1 MITYPN
7 AKLNL
12 GLYVTRKREDGF
24 HDIETLFLPV
34 PGLTDIL
41 EIVPNP
47 KQDRDV
53 ELFVSGTPVEGSPE
67 DNLCVKAYNLLAQQA
82 ELPKVGIYLHK
93 LIPMGAGL
101 GGGSA
106 NGAFTLKM
114 LNELL
119 SQPLSMETLSQM
131 ALQLGS
137 DCPFFLQN
145 KISFAKGRGEQLLEI
160 DLDLKGIHL
169 LLVNPGIAIHTG
181 QAYGMIK
188 PQPASFN
195 LKEIANLPKGQW
207 REFVSNDFEKVIF
220 PLHPRLQEIKT
231 ELYRLGAFYASMSGS
246 GSTLFGLF
254 EEKPN
259 KLGTLVQE
267 PFVHW
272 SVL

>member
-12 GLYVTRKREDGF
+12 GLHVTRKREDGF

-41 EIVPNP
+41 EIVLNP
-47 KQDRDV
+47 KQDKNV
-53 ELFVSGTPVEGSPE
+53 ELFISGMPVEGSPE
-67 DNLCVKAYNLLAQQA
+67 DNLCVKAYNLLAQQV

-93 LIPMGAGL
+93 QIPMGAGL

-106 NGAFTLKM
+106 NGAFTLKI
-114 LNELL
+114 LNQL
-119 SQPLSMETLSQM
+119 SSNPVSAKQLANL

-145 KISFAKGRGEQLLEI
+145 KISFAQGRGEQLLEV

-169 LLVNPGIAIHTG
+169 LLVNPGIGIHTG

-188 PQPASFN
+188 PQPAPFD
-195 LKEIANLPKGQW
+195 LRGIANLPKGQW
-207 REFVSNDFEKVIF
+207 REVVSNDFEKEVF
-220 PLHPRLQEIKT
+220 LLHPRLQEIKT

-259 KLGTLVQE
+259 ELGALAQE